1 MFYLVKANPTNY
13 ANMEEYRDRMKDTYM
28 SK

>member
-1 MFYLVKANPTNY
+1 MFYLVKANPANY
-13 ANMEEYRDRMKDTYM
+13 ANMVEYRDRMKDTYM